1 MASPLSGSNSDI
13 ELVKIETKDLSLT
26 IKGNTYHE
34 KYEGLKKH
42 QSIVSDEMMHFHV
55 SGTSDSVMVY
65 DARLQKLSEL
75 TEHPPIF
82 FENRSYQ
89 LVVVPKNDQE
99 LSFHHE
105 HPSLRKGIS
114 STQMG
119 SLKLL
124 MGNLSFPNE
133 VGYTTFEIRDD
144 KNTLLTVTL
153 EIFPSKLD
161 YKDDYRAL
169 LEEVNDEIY
178 NLAFHLLKRTY
189 LRASTIYAT
198 NPSKSEFYR
207 ILNDSFHRF
216 MSAISHIKRQR
227 HHTLTTRHQL
237 VQGEKIRR
245 LDSVGM
251 NYLRK
256 RPHLFQEV
264 GENMVPSKGITAYKE
279 VTYDTLENRFVKW
292 MIQRVVH
299 KIDDLLKSLEKD
311 NGFKS
316 LPIDDELIQNVR
328 KMRSRMKNELND
340 PFWNGIGKLDRSV
353 FSLVIQM
360 AAGYREAYQIF
371 LMLSRGLTLRGQIFK
386 MSVKDVAR
394 LYEYWTYLK
403 LGQILSKKYE
413 TVDQDI
419 IKVRQDGLYVT
430 LDESKTAK
438 RVFRHPETDEMIEL
452 YFQKRNKALPTVTQK
467 PDTMLAIEKKGK
479 DYQYQYIFDAKY
491 RIDFAKSDSHY
502 KRQYGT
508 PGPMEEDINTMHR
521 YRDALVVDQGGP
533 FERTAYGAYVLFPWN
548 QEEEYEYHPFY
559 KSIEKVNI
567 GGFPFLPNATR
578 LVEQFLDHLIE
589 KSPEEI
595 IREGILPRGTK
606 EEWQSSLDEKVLV
619 GSVKTEKDYEE
630 YMKEGFYR
638 IPVSHLKTGWQEAK
652 YIALYVPKK
661 WYGENGGIQ
670 YVARIK
676 DIHINRED
684 SLFSDETNNY
694 VYFKLGPWKKLDHPI
709 RPVGYGIQAYILT
722 SMSLLKEVQE
732 LPELFMKSKEERVL
746 WKTMR
751 RFTKQV
757 KIELD
762 HLYLDEASSIR
773 SYSIQD
779 VQIRIDYEQGN
790 VMVGKEDQFKEL
802 PLELVVRS
810 SAVLF
815 KVVLECL
822 CLYRIY
828 LEGV

>member
-1 MASPLSGSNSDI
+1 MMASPLSGSNSDI
-13 ELVKIETKDLSLT
+13 ELVKIETADFSLT
-26 IKGNTYHE
+26 IKGNPYHE
-34 KYEGLKKH
+34 KYESLKKH
-42 QSIVSDEMMHFHV
+42 QSIASDEMMHFHV
-55 SGTSDSVMVY
+55 SGEVESILVY

-89 LVVVPKNDQE
+89 LVVIPKNDQG
-99 LSFHHE
+99 LSFYHE
-105 HPSLRKGIS
+105 HPSLQKAIS

-119 SLKLL
+119 SLKIL
-124 MGNLSFPNE
+124 MGNLLFPNE

-144 KNTLLTVTL
+144 KKSLLAITL
-153 EIFPSKLD
+153 EVFPSKLD

-189 LRASTIYAT
+189 LGASTIYAA

-207 ILNDSFHRF
+207 ILNDSFRRF
-216 MSAISHIKRQR
+216 MKAISHIKRQP

-264 GENMVPSKGITAYKE
+264 GANMVSSKGITAYKE
-279 VTYDTLENRFVKW
+279 VSYDTLENRFVKW

-311 NGFKS
+311 TGFKS
-316 LPIDDELIQNVR
+316 LPIDDDLIQNVR
-328 KMRSRMKNELND
+328 KMKSQMKNELND

-360 AAGYREAYQIF
+360 ASGYRDAYQIF

-438 RVFRHPETDEMIEL
+438 RIFVHPETDEIIEL
-452 YFQKRNKALPTVTQK
+452 YFQKRNKTLPTVTQK

-479 DYQYQYIFDAKY
+479 NYQYQYIFDAKY
-491 RIDFAKSDSHY
+491 RIDFAKSGSHY
-502 KRQYGT
+502 KRQYET

-548 QEEEYEYHPFY
+548 QEEEYEHHPFY

-589 KSPEEI
+589 KSAEEI
-595 IREGILPRGTK
+595 IGEGILPKGTK
-606 EEWQSSLDEKVLV
+606 EEWNSSLDEKVLV
-619 GSVKTEKDYEE
+619 GSVKTDKDYET
-630 YMKEGFYR
+630 YMKEGFYQV
-638 IPVSHLKTGWQEAK
+638 PVSQLKPGWQEAK

-670 YVARIK
+670 YVAKIK
-676 DIHINRED
+676 DIHINREK
-684 SLFSDETNNY
+684 SLSSDETNDY
-694 VYFKLGPWKKLDHPI
+694 VYFELEPWKKLEYLI
-709 RPVGYGIQAYILT
+709 RPVGYGIQTYTIT
-722 SMSLLKEVQE
+722 NMSLLKEVKE
-732 LPELFMKSKEERVL
+732 LPELFMKSKEERAL
-746 WKTMR
+746 WKTLR

-757 KIELD
+757 KVELD
-762 HLYLDEASSIR
+762 HFYLDEASSIR

-790 VMVGKEDQFKEL
+790 VIIGKEEQFKDL

-810 SAVLF
+810 SSVLF
-815 KVVLECL
+815 RGVLEL
-822 CLYRIY
+822 LSK
-828 LEGV
+828 

>member
-1 MASPLSGSNSDI
+1 MVSPLSGSNSDI
-13 ELVKIETKDLSLT
+13 ELVKIETTDLSLI
-26 IKGNTYHE
+26 IKGNPYHE
-34 KYEGLKKH
+34 KYESLKNH
-42 QSIVSDEMMHFHV
+42 QSIASDEMMHFHV
-55 SGTSDSVMVY
+55 SGTWDSIMVY
-65 DARLQKLSEL
+65 DARLQKLDEW

-99 LSFHHE
+99 LSFYHE
-105 HPSLRKGIS
+105 HPSLRKAIS

-119 SLKLL
+119 SLKVL

-144 KNTLLTVTL
+144 KSSLLKVTL

-189 LRASTIYAT
+189 FGASTIYAT

-216 MSAISHIKRQR
+216 MKAISHIKRQP
-227 HHTLTTRHQL
+227 HHILTTRHQL

-264 GENMVPSKGITAYKE
+264 GANMVPSKGITAYKE
-279 VTYDTLENRFVKW
+279 VSYDTLENRFVKW

-299 KIDDLLKSLEKD
+299 KTDDLLKSLEID
-311 NGFKS
+311 SGFKS
-316 LPIDDELIQNVR
+316 LSIDDNLIQNVR
-328 KMRSRMKNELND
+328 NMKSRMKNELND

-360 AAGYREAYQIF
+360 ATGYRDAYQIF

-403 LGQILSKKYE
+403 LGQILSKKYA
-413 TVDQDI
+413 TVQQDI

-438 RVFRHPETDEMIEL
+438 RTFVHPETDEVIEL

-479 DYQYQYIFDAKY
+479 NYQYQYIFDAKY
-491 RIDFAKSDSHY
+491 RIDFAKSGSHY

-548 QEEEYEYHPFY
+548 QEEEYEHHPFY

-589 KSPEEI
+589 KSPEDI

-606 EEWQSSLDEKVLV
+606 EEWNSSLDEKVLV
-619 GSVKTEKDYEE
+619 GSVKNEE
-630 YMKEGFYR
+630 YYAAYMKEGFYH
-638 IPVSHLKTGWQEAK
+638 IPVSQLKPGWQEVK
-652 YIALYVPKK
+652 YIALYAPKK
-661 WYGENGGIQ
+661 WCGENGGIQ

-676 DIHINRED
+676 NIQIKRENQIHE
-684 SLFSDETNNY
+684 LPSDHTNDY
-694 VYFKLGPWKKLDHPI
+694 VYFELEPWKKLDHLI
-709 RPVGYGIQAYILT
+709 RSVGYGIQTYMLT

-732 LPELFMKSKEERVL
+732 LPELFMKSKEERAL
-746 WKTMR
+746 WKTLR

-757 KIELD
+757 KVELD
-762 HLYLDEASSIR
+762 HSNLDEASAIK
-773 SYSIQD
+773 SYHVQD
-779 VQIRIDYEQGN
+779 VQIGIDYVQGN
-790 VMVGKEDQFKEL
+790 VMVGKGDVFKEL
-802 PLELVVRS
+802 PLDLVVRNS
-810 SAVLF
+810 SVFF
-815 KVVLECL
+815 KVVLEGL
-822 CLYRIY
+822 GR
-828 LEGV
+828 

>member
-1 MASPLSGSNSDI
+1 MMASPLSGSNSDI
-13 ELVKIETKDLSLT
+13 ELVKIETANLSLT
-26 IKGNTYHE
+26 IKGNPYHE
-34 KYEGLKKH
+34 KYENLKKH
-42 QSIVSDEMMHFHV
+42 QSIGSDEMMHFHV
-55 SGTSDSVMVY
+55 SGEVESILVY

-75 TEHPPIF
+75 AEHPPIF

-89 LVVVPKNDQE
+89 LVVVPKNNQE

-105 HPSLRKGIS
+105 HPSLRKAIS

-133 VGYTTFEIRDD
+133 VGYTTFEIQDD
-144 KNTLLTVTL
+144 KKSLLTVTL
-153 EIFPSKLD
+153 EIYPSKLD

-189 LRASTIYAT
+189 LGASTIYAT

-216 MSAISHIKRQR
+216 MKAISHIKRQP
-227 HHTLTTRHQL
+227 HHTLITRHQL

-256 RPHLFQEV
+256 RPHLFQGVEA
-264 GENMVPSKGITAYKE
+264 NMVPSKGITAYKE
-279 VTYDTLENRFVKW
+279 VSYDTLENRFIKW

-299 KIDDLLKSLEKD
+299 KIDGLLTSLEKD
-311 NGFKS
+311 SGFKS
-316 LPIDDELIQNVR
+316 LPIDDGLIQNVR
-328 KMRSRMKNELND
+328 KMKSRMKNELND

-360 AAGYREAYQIF
+360 ASGYRDAYQIF

-403 LGQILSKKYE
+403 LGQILSKKYV
-413 TVDQDI
+413 TVDQDV

-438 RVFRHPETDEMIEL
+438 RTFRHPETDEVIEL
-452 YFQKRNKALPTVTQK
+452 YFQKRNNALPTVTQK

-479 DYQYQYIFDAKY
+479 TYQYQYVFDAKY

-548 QEEEYEYHPFY
+548 QEEEYEHHPFY

-589 KSPEEI
+589 KSAEEI

-606 EEWQSSLDEKVLV
+606 EEWKSSLDEKVLV
-619 GSVKTEKDYEE
+619 GSVKSEKDYET
-630 YMKEGFYR
+630 YMKEGFYQ
-638 IPVSHLKTGWQEAK
+638 IPVSQLKPGWQEVK
-652 YIALYVPKK
+652 YIALYLPKK

-670 YVARIK
+670 RVATIK
-676 DIHINRED
+676 DIHINRENPL
-684 SLFSDETNNY
+684 SSDETNDC
-694 VYFKLGPWKKLDHPI
+694 VYFELEPWKKLDHLI
-709 RPVGYGIQAYILT
+709 RPVGYGIQTYMLT

-746 WKTMR
+746 WKTLR

-757 KIELD
+757 KVELA
-762 HLYLDEASSIR
+762 HSNLDEASSIR

-779 VQIRIDYEQGN
+779 VQIRIDYEQEN
-790 VMVGKEDQFKEL
+790 VMVGKGDVFKEL
-802 PLELVVRS
+802 SLDLVVRNS
-810 SAVLF
+810 SVLF
-815 KVVLECL
+815 RGVLEL
-822 CLYRIY
+822 LSK
-828 LEGV
+828 

>member
-1 MASPLSGSNSDI
+1 MMVSPLSGSNRDI
-13 ELVKIETKDLSLT
+13 ELVKIETADLSLT
-26 IKGNTYHE
+26 IKGNPYHE
-34 KYEGLKKH
+34 KYESLKKH
-42 QSIVSDEMMHFHV
+42 QSIASDEMMHFHV
-55 SGTSDSVMVY
+55 SGTSDSIMVY
-65 DARLQKLSEL
+65 DAQLQKLSEL

-99 LSFHHE
+99 LSFYHE
-105 HPSLRKGIS
+105 HPSLRKAIS

-119 SLKLL
+119 SLKVL

-144 KNTLLTVTL
+144 KKSLLTVTL

-189 LRASTIYAT
+189 LGASTIYAT
-198 NPSKSEFYR
+198 NPSKSEFYH

-216 MSAISHIKRQR
+216 MKAISHIKRQP
-227 HHTLTTRHQL
+227 HHALTTRHQL

-264 GENMVPSKGITAYKE
+264 GRNMLPSKGITAYKE
-279 VTYDTLENRFVKW
+279 VSYDTLENRFVKW
-292 MIQRVVH
+292 MVQRVIH
-299 KIDDLLKSLEKD
+299 KIEDLLKSLEKD
-311 NGFKS
+311 SGFKS
-316 LPIDDELIQNVR
+316 LPIDDDLIQNVR
-328 KMRSRMKNELND
+328 KMKSRMKNELND

-360 AAGYREAYQIF
+360 AAGYRDAYQIF

-413 TVDQDI
+413 TVNQDI

-438 RVFRHPETDEMIEL
+438 RTFRHPETDEVIEL

-479 DYQYQYIFDAKY
+479 NYQYQYIFDAKY
-491 RIDFAKSDSHY
+491 RIDFAKNGSHY

-548 QEEEYEYHPFY
+548 QEEEYEHHPFY

-606 EEWQSSLDEKVLV
+606 EEWESSLDEKVLV
-619 GSVKTEKDYEE
+619 GNVKTEKDYET
-630 YMKEGFYR
+630 YMKEGFYQ
-638 IPVSHLKTGWQEAK
+638 IPVSQLKPGWQEIK
-652 YIALYVPKK
+652 YIALYAPKK

-670 YVARIK
+670 HVARIK
-676 DIHINRED
+676 DIHINRENV
-684 SLFSDETNNY
+684 LPGDETNDC
-694 VYFKLGPWKKLDHPI
+694 VYFELEPWKKLGHHI
-709 RPVGYGIQAYILT
+709 CPVGYGIQTYMLT

-732 LPELFMKSKEERVL
+732 LPELFMKSKEERAL
-746 WKTMR
+746 WKTLR

-757 KIELD
+757 KVELD
-762 HLYLDEASSIR
+762 HSDLDKASSIKG
-773 SYSIQD
+773 YYVQD
-779 VQIRIDYEQGN
+779 VQIKIDYEQGN
-790 VMVGKEDQFKEL
+790 VMVGKGGEFKEL
-802 PLELVVRS
+802 ALDLVVRNS
-810 SAVLF
+810 SMLF
-815 KVVLECL
+815 KSVLGQL
-822 CLYRIY
+822 SRD
-828 LEGV
+828 